1 MLPLATSAAYVERY
15 SRGVIDATRYSFA
28 HLLYY
33 HLASMIALREQGI
46 VAPARARRIIGALLD
61 LLDQGA
67 DRIAFDPALENL
79 QPNVERAIAEAIGP
93 EDAGDL
99 SLGRA
104 RAEFGYV
111 AEMLAVREDM
121 LRAVASAASLGD
133 CLTSQA
139 AALKDVLAPFYTV
152 HMRAEPITLGYYF
165 AAFAE
170 NLEQQTARLRSS
182 YGRMNLS
189 SAAVG
194 HIVPSPVGMNRRRIS
209 ALLGYDNVVRNSLYG
224 YVNGDVAIDALGA
237 AANTAASISRLAL
250 DLYLWAGS
258 DLKLIAFGDAWCS
271 GSFIMPQKRN
281 PSFLKPV
288 RRSAIKVATL
298 HGEALELM
306 MHTAP
311 IQLVDTMGIPALAHQ
326 GLGELAYALDLMSA
340 ALATITVD
348 RSRGAEL
355 AGCDFMQAA
364 QLVDLVMRQAGVSW
378 RQAEQIVGHFVRD
391 AGMNP
396 DARALESI
404 AGALLGRSI
413 TIADDAFRSAMDPA
427 AIVASRGDSGPAPDA
442 VAAMSTELAKIFR
455 DARAFVDAE
464 RSRLAATWRR
474 LVETARTV

>member
-1 MLPLATSAAYVERY
+1 MLPLATSAAYIERY
-15 SRGVIDATRYSFA
+15 SRGVIETTRYSFA

-33 HLASMIALREQGI
+33 HLASMVALHEQGI
-46 VAPARARRIIGALLD
+46 VAPPRARRNIGALLD
-61 LLDQGA
+61 LLDRGA
-67 DRIAFDPALENL
+67 DRVAFDPALENL
-79 QPNVERAIAEAIGP
+79 QPNVEQAIVEAIGP
-93 EDAGDL
+93 DDAGDL

-121 LRAVASAASLGD
+121 LTALASVVGLGN
-133 CLTSQA
+133 CLARQA

-194 HIVPSPVGMNRRRIS
+194 HIVPSPVGMDRERIS
-209 ALLGYDNVVRNSLYG
+209 ALLGYDRVVRNSLYG
-224 YVNGDVAIDALGA
+224 YFNCDVAIDALAA
-237 AANTAASISRLAL
+237 AANTAASVGRLAL

-258 DLKLIAFGDAWCS
+258 DLKLVAFDDAWCS

-288 RRSAIKVATL
+288 RRSAIKVAKL

-311 IQLVDTMGIPALAHQ
+311 MQLVDVMGIPSLAHQ
-326 GLGELAYALDLMSA
+326 GLAELVYALDLMSA

-348 RSRGAEL
+348 RAKGAEL
-355 AGCDFMQAA
+355 AGSDFMQAA
-364 QLVDLVMRQAGVSW
+364 QLVDLVMREAGVGW
-378 RQAEQIVGHFVRD
+378 RPAERIVGCFVREST
-391 AGMNP
+391 GMP
-396 DARALESI
+396 DPRALESI
-404 AGALLGRSI
+404 ASTFLERSI
-413 TIADDAFRSAMDPA
+413 TIADDAFRAAMNPA

-442 VAAMSTELAKIFR
+442 VAAMSAELAKVFC
-455 DARAFVDAE
+455 DARAFVDIE
-464 RSRLAATWRR
+464 RNRLALTWRR
-474 LVETARTV
+474 LVEAARAA